1 MSKPIH
7 VTDLTFEKEVVNS
20 ELPVVIDF
28 WAPWCGPCKA
38 IAPVID
44 ALAEELDGQV
54 KVVKY
59 NTQANNKI
67 AGMIGIRSIP
77 TIVVFKDGKIAAHKV
92 GAMPPAVLLD
102 WVKRSSG
109 LQKGFFAK
117 LFGKKSDA
125 PTAQA

>member
-1 MSKPIH
+1 MAKPTH
-7 VTDLTFEKEVVNS
+7 VTDTNFEREVVQS
-20 ELPVVIDF
+20 ELPVVVDF

-59 NTQANNKI
+59 NTQASNQV
-67 AGMIGIRSIP
+67 ATMIGIRSIP
-77 TIVVFKDGKIAAHKV
+77 TLVVFKDGKIAAHKV

-102 WVKRSSG
+102 WVKKSAG
-109 LQKGFFAK
+109 LDKGLLAR
-117 LFGKKSDA
+117 LFGKKQA
-125 PTAQA
+125 PAQA

>member
-1 MSKPIH
+1 MAKPIH
-7 VTDLTFEKEVVNS
+7 VTDLTFETEVVNS
-20 ELPVVIDF
+20 DLPVVVDF

-44 ALAEELDGQV
+44 ALGDELDGQV

-59 NTQANNKI
+59 NTQANNKV

-77 TIVVFKDGKIAAHKV
+77 TLVVFKDGKIAAHKV
-92 GAMPPAVLLD
+92 GAMPPAVMLD

-109 LQKGFFAK
+109 LEKGFFAK
-117 LFGKKSDA
+117 LFGKKTA
-125 PTAQA
+125 PAEA